1 MDEGPAWVA
10 AYLEGDLCQAARAL
24 DVEAE
29 DGQAQVGLILYRFL
43 ASTELLAPVNVF
55 STCLTS
61 HVEGGRQPH
70 YILPIFGQLELGNL
84 RWVKVRG
91 VVFLWGGR

>member
-43 ASTELLAPVNVF
+43 ASIELLALVDVF

-61 HVEGGRQPH
+61 VGRDRDSSH
-70 YILPIFGQLELGNL
+70 LGTLVLARGTLEHS
-84 RWVKVRG
+84 
-91 VVFLWGGR
+91 GR